1 VTLERVSIVVPNLVQ
16 HLMVTGYGSF
26 TPCFLV
32 FVVFWLTYTSSI
44 TKLEIYYRT
53 KEDFMHFITFSRK
66 MGTNGT
72 EISRQVAEKLGYHF
86 YDTAAIENAAREMGF
101 LEDVKEIDEKVP
113 SLFQRLFSHKPA
125 IELDRLNSV
134 VYELAGRGDAV
145 FLGRGGQILLR
156 DFNCALHIRVT
167 ASLEKRI
174 QNLIERGM
182 HREAASKAIEDSDH
196 ERSSFIRFAF
206 KVDWDD
212 HELYDL
218 VLNMDKLTV
227 KLAVE
232 TILTMARSDE
242 IKACSV
248 DAMKSLGMMSL
259 QSRAEAALI
268 EAGLTYGPAGTYI
281 QIQVEEPGK
290 VLLTGRVDSDVTKK
304 RAQEIV
310 HKVKGVG
317 SVDNRIM
324 IAPAD
329 RHA

>member
-1 VTLERVSIVVPNLVQ
+1 
-16 HLMVTGYGSF
+16 
-26 TPCFLV
+26 
-32 FVVFWLTYTSSI
+32 
-44 TKLEIYYRT
+44 
-53 KEDFMHFITFSRK
+53 MHFITFSRK
-66 MGTNGT
+66 MGANGT
-72 EISRQVAEKLGYHF
+72 AIAKQVAEKMGYRF
-86 YDTAAIENAAREMGF
+86 YDTEAIENAAREMGF
-101 LEDVKEIDEKVP
+101 LKNVKEIDEKAP

-156 DFNCALHIRVT
+156 DFNCALHVRVT
-167 ASLEKRI
+167 ASPEKRI
-174 QNLIERGM
+174 QNLIERGITQ
-182 HREAASKAIEDSDH
+182 EAASKAIEDSDH

-206 KVDWDD
+206 KADWENDK
-212 HELYDL
+212 LYDI
-218 VLNMDKLTV
+218 VLNMDKVTV

-248 DAMKSLGMMSL
+248 DAMKSLEMMGL
-259 QSRAEAALI
+259 QTRAEAALI

-281 QIQVEEPGK
+281 QVQVEEPGK
-290 VLLTGRVDSDVTKK
+290 VHLTGRVDSDVTKK

-310 HKVKGVG
+310 LKVKGAG

>member
-1 VTLERVSIVVPNLVQ
+1 MN
-16 HLMVTGYGSF
+16 
-26 TPCFLV
+26 
-32 FVVFWLTYTSSI
+32 
-44 TKLEIYYRT
+44 
-53 KEDFMHFITFSRK
+53 FITFSRK
-66 MGTNGT
+66 MGANGT
-72 EISRQVAEKLGYHF
+72 AIAKQVAEKIGYRF
-86 YDTAAIENAAREMGF
+86 YDTEAIENAAREMGF
-101 LEDVKEIDEKVP
+101 LKNVKDIDEKAP

-156 DFNCALHIRVT
+156 DFNCALHVRVT
-167 ASLEKRI
+167 ASPEKRI
-174 QNLIERGM
+174 QNLIERGIT
-182 HREAASKAIEDSDH
+182 REAASKAMEASDH

-206 KVDWDD
+206 KADWENDK
-212 HELYDL
+212 LYDI
-218 VLNMDKLTV
+218 VLNMDKVTV

-248 DAMKSLGMMSL
+248 DAMKSLEMMGL
-259 QSRAEAALI
+259 QTRAEAALI

-281 QIQVEEPGK
+281 QVQVEEPGK
-290 VLLTGRVDSDVTKK
+290 VVLTGRVDSDVTKK
-304 RAQEIV
+304 LAQEIV
-310 HKVKGVG
+310 QKMKGTG

>member
-1 VTLERVSIVVPNLVQ
+1 
-16 HLMVTGYGSF
+16 
-26 TPCFLV
+26 
-32 FVVFWLTYTSSI
+32 
-44 TKLEIYYRT
+44 
-53 KEDFMHFITFSRK
+53 MHFITFSRK
-66 MGTNGT
+66 MGADGT
-72 EISRQVAEKLGYHF
+72 AIAKQVAEKMGYRF
-86 YDTAAIENAAREMGF
+86 YDTEAIENAAREMGF
-101 LEDVKEIDEKVP
+101 LKNVKEIDEKAP

-156 DFNCALHIRVT
+156 DFNCALHVRVT

-182 HREAASKAIEDSDH
+182 HREAASKAIEGSDH

-206 KVDWDD
+206 KADWENDK
-212 HELYDL
+212 LYDI
-218 VLNMDKLTV
+218 VLNMDKVTV
-227 KLAVE
+227 KLAVD

-248 DAMKSLGMMSL
+248 DAMKSLEMMSL
-259 QSRAEAALI
+259 QTRAEAALI

-281 QIQVEEPGK
+281 QVQVEEPGK
-290 VLLTGRVDSDVTKK
+290 VLLTGRVDSDVTKR

-310 HKVKGVG
+310 QKVKGAG

>member
-1 VTLERVSIVVPNLVQ
+1 
-16 HLMVTGYGSF
+16 
-26 TPCFLV
+26 
-32 FVVFWLTYTSSI
+32 
-44 TKLEIYYRT
+44 
-53 KEDFMHFITFSRK
+53 MHFITFSRK
-66 MGTNGT
+66 MGANGT
-72 EISRQVAEKLGYHF
+72 AIAKQVAEKMGYRF
-86 YDTAAIENAAREMGF
+86 YDTEAIENAAREMGF
-101 LEDVKEIDEKVP
+101 LKNVKEIDEKAP

-156 DFNCALHIRVT
+156 DFNCALHVRVT
-167 ASLEKRI
+167 ASPEKRI
-174 QNLIERGM
+174 QNLIERGITQ
-182 HREAASKAIEDSDH
+182 EAASKAIEDSDH

-206 KVDWDD
+206 KADWENDK
-212 HELYDL
+212 LYDI
-218 VLNMDKLTV
+218 VLNMDKVTV

-232 TILTMARSDE
+232 TILTMARSNE

-248 DAMKSLGMMSL
+248 DAMKSLEMMGL
-259 QSRAEAALI
+259 QTRAEAALI

-281 QIQVEEPGK
+281 QVQVEEPGK

-310 HKVKGVG
+310 QKVKGAG

>member
-1 VTLERVSIVVPNLVQ
+1 MP
-16 HLMVTGYGSF
+16 
-26 TPCFLV
+26 
-32 FVVFWLTYTSSI
+32 
-44 TKLEIYYRT
+44 
-53 KEDFMHFITFSRK
+53 FITFSRK
-66 MGTNGT
+66 MGANGT
-72 EISRQVAEKLGYHF
+72 AIAKQVAEKMGYRF
-86 YDTAAIENAAREMGF
+86 YDTEAIENAAQEMGF
-101 LEDVKEIDEKVP
+101 LKNFKEIDEKAP
-113 SLFQRLFSHKPA
+113 SLFRRLFSHKPA
-125 IELDRLNSV
+125 IELDRLNSI
-134 VYELAGRGDAV
+134 VYELAKKGDAV

-167 ASLEKRI
+167 ASLKKRI

-206 KVDWDD
+206 KADWEND
-212 HELYDL
+212 ELYDI
-218 VLNMDKLTV
+218 VLNMDKVTV

-248 DAMKSLGMMSL
+248 DAMKSLEMMSL
-259 QSRAEAALI
+259 QTRAEAALI

-281 QIQVEEPGK
+281 QAQVEDPGK

-310 HKVKGVG
+310 QKVKGAG